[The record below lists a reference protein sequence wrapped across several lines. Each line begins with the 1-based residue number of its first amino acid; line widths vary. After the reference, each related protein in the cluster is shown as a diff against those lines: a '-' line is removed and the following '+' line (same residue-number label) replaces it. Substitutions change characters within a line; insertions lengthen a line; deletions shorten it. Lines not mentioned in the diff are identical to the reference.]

1 MSNDELRRLSK
12 QERQVRNV
20 MDVMKDFVRNYQEHL
35 DKRSLA
41 ARIQKLDEIY
51 DLFCEVRMR
60 IDLILEDTDFDED
73 FVDADESEEDHA
85 VRTAR
90 TKAKKVKENEKVLKD
105 FINEYFAIKQSM
117 QGLMIPSGSSSSV
130 VPVESTNQQGSSLS
144 MMRVKLPEL
153 KLPTFGGHLRDWITF
168 RDTFKNLISD
178 NAQLTEIDK
187 FTYLRTSLSGEALQE
202 IGSIELSVANYS
214 IAWKSLESRYE
225 NKKLL
230 VKSHLDALLSIEPME
245 RESFESLNHVINDFD
260 KHLQMLHKLGENT
273 FEWSTILAHILA
285 SKLDTT
291 TLRLWETE
299 HRSREV
305 PRYTAMLE
313 FLKNHCIV
321 LQSVTPERSS
331 SQQHDSKKKSRA
343 FNSYAGSTQIACP
356 FCGEPQ
362 HQSFQCKKFKSMKM
376 EERRNAVKTGRLCFN
391 CLSRGHIS
399 KSCSRSSCRLCGQR
413 HHTMLHQGSTQ
424 TGSNSSAA
432 QSNKLPQSQP
442 NSQNP
447 HSTQTHSTSYTQKPT
462 QTLQPPPN
470 QPNTNSFSV
479 ATSSR
484 QVQTP
489 PNTDTTTSHN
499 AVLSASETK
508 ASRTVLLA
516 TALVI
521 LEDHYRNS
529 TLARALLDSGSQL
542 CFISE
547 NLSQQ
552 LRFKRSR
559 EILSISGI
567 GQATKK
573 CKQSVVARIRSRVSG
588 FVEEET
594 LYVLPQVTQDLPTTK
609 INTSSLALPQGVILA
624 DSNYFEPGS
633 IDIII
638 GAGLF
643 FDVLTAD
650 KFKLGED
657 GPAMQNT
664 EFGWIIC
671 GRIPNLSN
679 HFRPVVASAC
689 SERVDD
695 LLTKFWELETCRSN
709 SIHSVEESACEVY
722 FDRTTVRDS
731 RSLQRSSTIFHIIVY
746 SNLTVRP
753 PSCAWCSM
761 RRARLVAEFP

>member
-12 QERQVRNV
+12 QERQLRNV

-35 DKRSLA
+35 DKGSLA

-73 FVDADESEEDHA
+73 FVDPDESEEDHA

-90 TKAKKVKENEKVLKD
+90 TKAKKENEKVLKD
-105 FINEYFAIKQSM
+105 FINEYFAI
-117 QGLMIPSGSSSSV
+117 
-130 VPVESTNQQGSSLS
+130 NDSL
-144 MMRVKLPEL
+144 RIEFQCEL

-202 IGSIELSVANYS
+202 IGSIKLSAANYS

-230 VKSHLDALLSIEPME
+230 VKSHLDALLSIEPMK

-321 LQSVTPERSS
+321 LQSVTPERFS
-331 SQQHDSKKKSRA
+331 SQQHDSKKTSRA
-343 FNSYAGSTQIACP
+343 FNSYAGSTQTTCP

-424 TGSNSSAA
+424 TGSNSSTA

-447 HSTQTHSTSYTQKPT
+447 HSTQTPSTSYTQKPT
-462 QTLQPPPN
+462 QTLQQPSN

-521 LEDHYRNS
+521 LEDHYGNS

-552 LRFKRSR
+552 LRFRRSR

-573 CKQSVVARIRSRVSG
+573 CKQSVVARIRSRVSA

-594 LYVLPQVTQDLPTTK
+594 FYVLPQVTQDLPTTK

-624 DSNYFEPGS
+624 DPNYFEPGS

-638 GAGLF
+638 GVGLL

-657 GPAMQNT
+657 GPAMHG
-664 EFGWIIC
+664 FGWIIC

-679 HFRPVVASAC
+679 HFRPV
-689 SERVDD
+689 
-695 LLTKFWELETCRSN
+695 LETCRSN

-731 RSLQRSSTIFHIIVY
+731 SGRFAVSLPKKDYLI
-746 SNLTVRP
+746 
-753 PSCAWCSM
+753 
-761 RRARLVAEFP
+761 ARLGDSKNTALKRFLALERRLVGDADTKLMYTQFIEEYHRLGHMREVLDDEESTTQQY